1 MGWLK
6 RSLMVAAM
14 LASSSAWPAKEHM
27 IVLEPARVWTGEGAA
42 HEGWAV
48 AVEGHAIKAVGPKVS
63 INAPANAEHVALP
76 GTTLIPGLIDAH
88 VHLFLHPYNEVTWN
102 DQVLKEPVAYRTLLA
117 AKHAEATLMAGFT
130 TVRDLGTEGA
140 EYSDVS
146 LKRAINEGLIP
157 GPRYYIATRAIVA
170 TSSYGPGPRGFRPDC
185 CLPKGAQE
193 ASGVDGI
200 AAAVRDQASRGADWI
215 KIYVDAPWGPNG
227 EDRPTFTEAEL
238 RAAVEIAHSSGR
250 PVSVHGKT
258 DEGVRRAVLAGV
270 DSVEHGY
277 WVSDATFQ
285 MMAEKGVGYLPTL
298 TAVEAIETY
307 SGTYKPGGPP
317 TQKMKD
323 AAGALARGRAH
334 HVMVGCGS
342 DVGVFA
348 HGTNYRELE
357 WLVKDGM
364 SPIEALSAATVV
376 DARILR
382 ADRTLGRIAPGYFAD
397 LVAVKGDPTE
407 DISAVRNV
415 FFVMKDGQI
424 FKRP

>member
-1 MGWLK
+1 
-6 RSLMVAAM
+6 
-14 LASSSAWPAKEHM
+14 M

-42 HEGWAV
+42 HAGWAV
-48 AVEGHAIKAVGPKVS
+48 AVAGHVIKAVSPKAN
-63 INAPANAEHVALP
+63 IKAPANAEHIALP

-117 AKHAEATLMAGFT
+117 AKHAEATLLAGFT
-130 TVRDLGTEGA
+130 TLRDLGTEGA
-140 EYSDVS
+140 EFSDVS

-157 GPRYYIATRAIVA
+157 GPRLYIATRAIVA
-170 TSSYGPGPRGFRPDC
+170 TGSYGPGPRGYRPDC

-193 ASGVDGI
+193 ASGVEGI

-215 KIYVDAPWGPNG
+215 KIYVDAPWGPNS

-238 RAAVEIAHSSGR
+238 RIAVEIAHSSGR

-277 WVSDATFQ
+277 GVSDATFQ
-285 MMAEKGVGYLPTL
+285 LMAEKGVGFLPTL
-298 TAVEAIETY
+298 TAVEAIESY
-307 SGTYKPGGPP
+307 SGAYKPGGPP
-317 TQKMKD
+317 TQKMRD
-323 AAGALARGRAH
+323 AAAALARARAH

-342 DVGVFA
+342 DAGVFA

-357 WLVKDGM
+357 GLVKDGM
-364 SPIEALSAATVV
+364 SPVEALTAATVV
-376 DARILR
+376 DAKILR
-382 ADRTLGRIAPGYFAD
+382 ADKTLGRIAPGYFAD
-397 LVAVKGDPTE
+397 LVAVKGDPTK

-415 FFVMKDGQI
+415 SFVMKDGQVV
-424 FKRP
+424 KRP